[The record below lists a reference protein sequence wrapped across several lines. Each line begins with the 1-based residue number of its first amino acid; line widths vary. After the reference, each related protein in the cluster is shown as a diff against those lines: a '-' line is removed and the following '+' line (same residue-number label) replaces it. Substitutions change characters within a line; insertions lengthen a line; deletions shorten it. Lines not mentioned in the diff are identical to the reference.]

1 MKIGDILKP
10 ECVIA
15 DIKAQTKKDILTELS
30 RPIAQAYDINLEEIV
45 DTLLK
50 REKLGS
56 TGIGEGVAIP
66 HGKIPGL
73 KTIAAAVGKNVQGLK
88 FDSLDNKPCHI
99 FFLLVAPSNS
109 VSGHLKALA
118 RASMLLKNPA
128 LRESLMNTTSQ
139 QELYKVLLEFDDH
152 LDE

>member
-30 RPIAQAYDINLEEIV
+30 RPISEAFDINLEEMV
-45 DTLLK
+45 SVLLN

-66 HGKIPGL
+66 HGKIAGL
-73 KTIAAAVGKNVQGLK
+73 KTIAAAVGKNTQGLK
-88 FDSLDNKPCHI
+88 FDALDGKPCHI
-99 FFLLVAPSNS
+99 FFLLVAPGNS

-118 RASMLLKNPA
+118 RASMLLKNPS
-128 LRESLMNTTSQ
+128 LREGLMNTVTQ
-139 QELYKVLLEFDDH
+139 QELYDVLLEYDNH

>member
-10 ECVIA
+10 ECVIS
-15 DIKAQTKKDILTELS
+15 DIQAQTKKDILTELS
-30 RPIAQAYDINLEEIV
+30 RPIAQAFDINLEEMV
-45 DTLLK
+45 SVLLN

-66 HGKIPGL
+66 HGKITGL
-73 KTIAAAVGKNVQGLK
+73 KTIAASVGKNTNGLK
-88 FDSLDNKPCHI
+88 FDSLDGKPCHI

-118 RASMLLKNPA
+118 RASMLLKNPS
-128 LRESLMNTTSQ
+128 LRESLMNTNSP
-139 QELYKVLLEFDDH
+139 QELYTVLSEYDKQLND
-152 LDE
+152 

>member
-15 DIKAQTKKDILTELS
+15 DIQAQTKKDILTELS
-30 RPIAQAYDINLEEIV
+30 RPIAEAFDINLEEMV
-45 DTLLK
+45 SVLLN

-66 HGKIPGL
+66 HGKIAGL
-73 KTIAAAVGKNVQGLK
+73 KTIAAAVGKNTQGLK
-88 FDSLDNKPCHI
+88 FDALDGKPCHI
-99 FFLLVAPSNS
+99 FFLLVAPGNS

-118 RASMLLKNPA
+118 RASMLLKNPS
-128 LRESLMNTTSQ
+128 LREGLMNTATP
-139 QELYKVLLEFDDH
+139 QELYDVLLEYDNH

>member
-10 ECVIA
+10 DCVIA
-15 DIKAQTKKDILTELS
+15 DIQAQTKKDILTELS
-30 RPIAQAYDINLEEIV
+30 RPIAQAYGINLEEMVGI
-45 DTLLK
+45 LLN

-66 HGKIPGL
+66 HGKITGL
-73 KTIAAAVGKNVQGLK
+73 NTIAASVGKNTQGLK

-139 QELYKVLLEFDDH
+139 QELYKVLLEYDNH

>member
-1 MKIGDILKP
+1 MKIGDILTP
-10 ECVIA
+10 DCVIS
-15 DIKAQTKKDILTELS
+15 DIQAQTKKDILTEMA
-30 RPIAQAYDINLEEIV
+30 RPIAQAYDVNLEDMV
-45 DTLLK
+45 SVLLN

-66 HGKIPGL
+66 HGKIAGL
-73 KTIAAAVGKNVQGLK
+73 KNIAAAVGKNIQGLK
-88 FDSLDNKPCHI
+88 FDALDGKPCHI

-128 LRESLMNTTSQ
+128 LRESLMHTNSP
-139 QELYKVLLEFDDH
+139 QELYDVLLEYDKH

>member
-10 ECVIA
+10 ECVLA
-15 DIKAQTKKDILTELS
+15 DIQAVTKKDILAELS
-30 RPIAQAYDINLEEIV
+30 RPIAENYDVNLEEMV
-45 DTLLK
+45 SVLLN

-66 HGKIPGL
+66 HGKIAGL
-73 KTIAAAVGKNVQGLK
+73 KSIVASIGKSRDGLK
-88 FDSLDNKPCHI
+88 FDALDGKPCHI
-99 FFLLVAPSNS
+99 FFLLAAPSNS

-118 RASMLLKNPA
+118 RASMLLKNPS
-128 LRESLMNTTSQ
+128 LRDRLIKAETPG
-139 QELYKVLLEFDDH
+139 ELYRVLIEYDNK

>member
-30 RPIAQAYDINLEEIV
+30 RPIAEAFDINLEEMV
-45 DTLLK
+45 SVLLN

-66 HGKIPGL
+66 HGKIAGL
-73 KTIAAAVGKNVQGLK
+73 KTIAAAVGKNTQGLK
-88 FDSLDNKPCHI
+88 FDALDGKPCHI
-99 FFLLVAPSNS
+99 FFLLVAPGNS

-118 RASMLLKNPA
+118 RASMLLKNPS
-128 LRESLMNTTSQ
+128 LREGLMNTVTQ
-139 QELYKVLLEFDDH
+139 QELYDVLLEYDNH

>member
-1 MKIGDILKP
+1 MKIGDILNP
-10 ECVIA
+10 DCVIA

-30 RPIAQAYDINLEEIV
+30 RPIAQAFDINLEDMVGI
-45 DTLLK
+45 LLN

-66 HGKIPGL
+66 HGKISGL
-73 KTIAAAVGKNVQGLK
+73 KTIAASVGKNSQGLK
-88 FDSLDNKPCHI
+88 FDSLDGKPCHI

-128 LRESLMNTTSQ
+128 LRESLLETTSQ
-139 QELYKVLLEFDDH
+139 QELYNVLLEYDNH

>member
-10 ECVIA
+10 ESVIA
-15 DIKAQTKKDILTELS
+15 DIQAQTKKDILTELS
-30 RPIAQAYDINLEEIV
+30 RPIAQAFDINIEEMVGI
-45 DTLLK
+45 LLN

-66 HGKIPGL
+66 HGKIAGL
-73 KTIAAAVGKNVQGLK
+73 KTIAASVGKNTQGLK
-88 FDSLDNKPCHI
+88 FDSLDGKPCHI
-99 FFLLVAPSNS
+99 FFLLVAPGNS

-118 RASMLLKNPA
+118 RASMLLKNPS
-128 LRESLMNTTSQ
+128 LREDLMKTTSPE
-139 QELYKVLLEFDDH
+139 ELYAVLTEYDNK

>member
-10 ECVIA
+10 ESVIA
-15 DIKAQTKKDILTELS
+15 DIQAQTKKDIITELS
-30 RPIAQAYDINLEEIV
+30 RPIAQAFDINLEEMVGI
-45 DTLLK
+45 LLN

-66 HGKIPGL
+66 HGKIAGL
-73 KTIAAAVGKNVQGLK
+73 KTIAASVGKNSQGLK
-88 FDSLDNKPCHI
+88 FDSLDGKPCHI

-118 RASMLLKNPA
+118 RASMLLKSPS
-128 LRESLMNTTSQ
+128 LRQDLMKTASPE
-139 QELYKVLLEFDDH
+139 ELYAVLTEYDNK